1 MNGVNQKSLV
11 AALVEINQVVNS
23 AHPGKT
29 AEDISD
35 GLVAGAEGLKIHEV
49 AGFVGA
55 LLADGQLVR
64 GEGNSLVRADDAS
77 AVEGLDRG
85 QRSCEDRGSWIEDR
99 G

>member
-55 LLADGQLVR
+55 LLAL
-64 GEGNSLVRADDAS
+64 LADEAS

-85 QRSCEDRGSWIEDR
+85 QRSCEDRGSWIVDRGSWIEDR